1 MFLGPTGVG
10 KTEVAKA
17 LAEQLFD
24 GENHIVRID
33 MSEYMEKHSVSRLI
47 GAPPGYVGY
56 EEGGQLSEA
65 VRRNPYSIV
74 LFDEVEKAHPDVFN
88 VLLQILDDGR
98 ITDSK
103 GVTVDFKNTLLI
115 MTSNLG
121 SQFAFDEKDRDEHY
135 MQEVKQYFKPEFI
148 NRIDEIIVFNAL
160 NDDMLFKIAHKFM
173 EELTKRLM
181 KKDIR
186 LEVDPSVYEQIA
198 RQGVDPLYGARPMKR
213 YIQRYIETLIAR
225 KMIEGNVSKED
236 TLYLKAVND
245 EYQVMVKRSA

>member
-1 MFLGPTGVG
+1 
-10 KTEVAKA
+10 
-17 LAEQLFD
+17 
-24 GENHIVRID
+24 
-33 MSEYMEKHSVSRLI
+33 
-47 GAPPGYVGY
+47 
-56 EEGGQLSEA
+56 
-65 VRRNPYSIV
+65 
-74 LFDEVEKAHPDVFN
+74 
-88 VLLQILDDGR
+88 
-98 ITDSK
+98 
-103 GVTVDFKNTLLI
+103 

-173 EELTKRLM
+173 KELEKRLM
-181 KKDIR
+181 KKDIC

-225 KMIEGNVSKED
+225 KMIEGNVGKED